1 MNEPLP
7 RPLPELISPRRR
19 RCRREAPRSLTVVPH
34 QPRPPLSNWPP
45 PSAPE
50 PPPQRDSSS
59 DAWLALAVFVL
70 LLQPVVL
77 VGLAIAMGLYVM
89 LRIESVVGDELD
101 RH

>member
-1 MNEPLP
+1 MSTVPP
-7 RPLPELISPRRR
+7 MITKPPVLIRQRRPRRR
-19 RCRREAPRSLTVVPH
+19 SRRTVLVVICPI
-34 QPRPPLSNWPP
+34 PPATTLPP
-45 PSAPE
+45 TASPDLPG
-50 PPPQRDSSS
+50 PQRDSSS